1 MRTSPDP
8 KRFSP
13 SVQEGDPADSE
24 TYVLVTR
31 SRQVAIGGPAYN
43 PDVAPRRRTSRSAR
57 DRRRGVLESLISEA
71 SGLLQSVANEVTPA
85 VVEAVDVNSV
95 VRHVDIQAIIDR
107 VDVQA
112 VIERVDLNVVL
123 EGVDLNELLDRI
135 DVDRLLSRVDIDEI
149 LERADLNRLLGRLDI
164 DSLVD
169 QVDIEKIVGRVDVN
183 AVLAQ
188 VDIDALIERTSMG
201 SIIARSSAGLTTKAV
216 EVLRVRGAILD
227 THLHRW
233 VDHLMRRGG
242 SSELGGPPLLIE
254 SQSIAT

>member
-1 MRTSPDP
+1 MRARDP
-8 KRFSP
+8 FP
-13 SVQEGDPADSE
+13 SGRD
-24 TYVLVTR
+24 R
-31 SRQVAIGGPAYN
+31 GGPAYN

-57 DRRRGVLESLISEA
+57 NRRRGVLESLVSEA
-71 SGLLQSVANEVTPA
+71 SSLLQSVANEVTPV
-85 VVEAVDVNSV
+85 VVEAVDVDDV
-95 VRHVDIQAIIDR
+95 VRHVDIQAVIDR

-112 VIERVDLNVVL
+112 MIERVDLNVVL

-135 DVDRLLSRVDIDEI
+135 DVDRLLARVDIDEI
-149 LERADLNRLLGRLDI
+149 LGRADLNRLLGKLDI

-169 QVDIEKIVGRVDVN
+169 RVDIEKIIGRVDVN